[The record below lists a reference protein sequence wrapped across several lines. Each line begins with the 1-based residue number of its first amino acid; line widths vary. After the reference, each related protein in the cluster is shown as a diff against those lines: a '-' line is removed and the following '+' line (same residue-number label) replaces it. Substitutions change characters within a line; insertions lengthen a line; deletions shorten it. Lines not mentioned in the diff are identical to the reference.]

1 MIKTNALGMLA
12 VLGITV
18 AACSG
23 AEEIDPSED
32 VAESADAVLLA
43 PTQAAADSA
52 VNSAYSAWKSTYVT
66 SSGAGGFLRVQ
77 RTENSNDTVSEG
89 IAYGMILA
97 AYMADKTTFDGLWSY
112 AKSHLDSQGLMHW
125 QINASNVAVQFNGAT
140 DADEDMALALV
151 VADKTWGGYGAEA
164 TSLINRI
171 MTYEVEPGTFVLKPG
186 DQWGGSSV
194 TNPGYFAPAFY
205 KVFKATTGDARWD
218 NVVSSCYAILA
229 NLDAKGAAGTTGL
242 VPDWLQASGDPASG
256 QGYNYSY
263 DAVRAPYRLAVD
275 AAWFSDARA
284 ITRLGKL
291 NTFWQ
296 SVGAANIKDGYTI
309 GGALTGQWH
318 NAAFVGPAAAGAVV
332 SSNTS
337 YKTAMWNELV
347 SLSSGNY
354 YNDSLRALTLLFSG
368 NRMPSPLGTTTPP
381 TNQPPTVSLTAPAN
395 NASYAAPATITLQAS
410 AADSDGT
417 VSKVEFFSGATK
429 LGEAS
434 QAPYSFT
441 WSSVAA
447 GTYSITARA
456 TDNAAGATTSSAVAV
471 VVNGG
476 TPPTDPPATGSL
488 ALLYKCAN
496 ATAVDS
502 QIKPQFSVVNNG
514 TTSVPLSEL
523 KIRYYYTIDGVKA
536 QTAWCDWAQVGCANV
551 VSSFTALSP
560 ARPRADTYLEV
571 SFGAGAGSLAPG
583 AQTGDVQI
591 RFAKN
596 DWTNYTQTGDYSFD
610 PAKTSF
616 TSWSSATLYRQGTL
630 VWGAEP

>member
-1 MIKTNALGMLA
+1 MMKTNALGMLA

-32 VAESADAVLLA
+32 VAEGADALLLA

-52 VNSAYSAWKSTYVT
+52 VSSAYSAWKSTYVT

-77 RTENSNDTVSEG
+77 RTENGNDTVSEG
-89 IAYGMILA
+89 IGYGMILA
-97 AYMADKTTFDGLWSY
+97 AYMADKATFDGLWSY

-125 QINASNVAVQFNGAT
+125 QINPSNVAVQLNGAT
-140 DADEDMALALV
+140 DADEDMALSLV
-151 VADKTWGGYGAEA
+151 VADKTWGGYAAEA
-164 TSLINRI
+164 TTLINRI
-171 MTYEVEPGTFVLKPG
+171 MQYEVEPGSFVLKPG

-194 TNPGYFAPAFY
+194 TNPSYFAPAFY

-218 NVVSSCYAILA
+218 SVVSSCYTILA

-296 SVGAANIKDGYTI
+296 SIGVTSIKDGYTI

-332 SSNTS
+332 STNTS
-337 YKTAMWNELV
+337 YKTAMWSELV

-381 TNQPPTVSLTAPAN
+381 TPPTN
-395 NASYAAPATITLQAS
+395 
-410 AADSDGT
+410 
-417 VSKVEFFSGATK
+417 
-429 LGEAS
+429 
-434 QAPYSFT
+434 
-441 WSSVAA
+441 
-447 GTYSITARA
+447 
-456 TDNAAGATTSSAVAV
+456 
-471 VVNGG
+471 
-476 TPPTDPPATGSL
+476 PPATGSL
-488 ALLYKCAN
+488 TLLYKCAN

-514 TTSVPLSEL
+514 GASVPLSEL

-536 QTAWCDWAQVGCANV
+536 QTAWCDWAQIGCANV
-551 VSSFTALSP
+551 SSSFTALSP
-560 ARPRADTYLEV
+560 ARPKADTYLEV